1 MFSLQRAL
9 GQDNEIYHLLEACAE
24 QGYQSVTALQTIL
37 NDSDGARSL
46 ERFTAARH
54 KEKELAKQIAELII
68 RAAVV
73 ALDREDISAL
83 ANKLYRVP
91 KTVEKFAERYL
102 LSFEQVRE
110 VNFQRQWELMERAV
124 KTVREMV
131 LGLRSNLELAAIK
144 QLNANMQKIESDADD
159 LILEVTGQLYQP
171 GYPPL
176 RAIIARDLFEL
187 NEKVVDR
194 CRDAGN
200 VITRVVLKNS

>member
-1 MFSLQRAL
+1 VAALRTILDDPSRSPSLQ
-9 GQDNEIYHLLEACAE
+9 Q
-24 QGYQSVTALQTIL
+24 
-37 NDSDGARSL
+37 
-46 ERFTAARH
+46 FTAARH
-54 KEKELAKQIAELII
+54 KEKELTKQITELVI

-83 ANKLYRVP
+83 ANRLYRVP

-102 LSFEQVRE
+102 ISFEQVRM
-110 VNFQRQWELMERAV
+110 VNFQRQLELMERAV

-131 LGLRSNLELAAIK
+131 IGLRNSLELAAIK